1 MFGRLFAAL
10 ICAMSLSAIGQTSQ
24 PDYQRGTITAVTAH
38 QNTSG
43 ESSRDVV
50 RYDVSVK
57 VGNTNYVVLF
67 TPPNGSNTVEYS
79 AGTDMLFLVGA
90 NTSLLTVRSLEK
102 PKCRFCGGKR
112 SRLGAALISPVHRG
126 NTSAKATESI

>member
-1 MFGRLFAAL
+1 MFGRLLAAL
-10 ICAMSLSAIGQTSQ
+10 ICAASLSAMGQTPPSN
-24 PDYQRGTITAVTAH
+24 YQRGTITGVTAH
-38 QNTSG
+38 QNAPG

-79 AGTDMLFLVGA
+79 
-90 NTSLLTVRSLEK
+90 
-102 PKCRFCGGKR
+102 
-112 SRLGAALISPVHRG
+112 SRHRHVVSG
-126 NTSAKATESI
+126 RGRHAHF